1 MIIKKIGIFINNK
14 INIQNVQILNNKLYL
29 KIIDK
34 NDQNITEFKKDQ
46 NIIITP
52 CFTDNHVH
60 SRLEMN
66 SDVND
71 VQEFIKTAQ
80 SGGYHHVVCLANLK
94 NVPDTKEKLLNLR
107 KIYQD
112 YPEVYQVAS
121 VTKNLQGNKMN
132 KIDELKAICKVFSDD
147 GNPILNND
155 VLTNILKMYKKHDLL
170 IMLHE
175 QNCRLHSFPATYQ
188 CEWTDKNHYQYLA
201 DDYEYSKILNDL
213 KINENILAK
222 IHFQHVSHKK
232 SLEAIKKYKK
242 TQPITCEVTP
252 HHLILSCDDIIK
264 DNPQMKMN
272 PPLVNRENQTA
283 LIRGLNEGTIDMI
296 STDHAPH
303 LPENKKSILNANYGV
318 IGMQHAFSTLY
329 TYLVKTKKV
338 KLEII
343 LKNLIT
349 KPQTLIFKKHVSF
362 QEINEMPFNLINLD
376 KTYYLNERQ
385 LIGKAKNSPWI
396 NHELSG
402 EVFFINNLKKLNKAL
417 KSIKT

>member
-1 MIIKKIGIFINNK
+1 MNNK
-14 INIQNVQILNNKLYL
+14 VNIQNIQILNNKLYL
-29 KIIDK
+29 KIIDE
-34 NDQNITEFKKDQ
+34 NDHNIAEFKKDQ

-66 SDVND
+66 SNDHDVD
-71 VQEFIKTAQ
+71 EFIKIAQ

-94 NVPDTKEKLLNLR
+94 NVPDTKEKLLALR
-107 KIYQD
+107 KIYQA

-121 VTKNLQGNKMN
+121 VTENLQGTKMN
-132 KIDELKAICKVFSDD
+132 QIDELQTICQVFSDD

-155 VLTNILKMYKKHDLL
+155 VFTNILKIFKKHDLL

-175 QNCRLHSFPATYQ
+175 QNCRLKPFPATYQ
-188 CEWTDKNHYQYLA
+188 CEWTNQNHYPYLA
-201 DDYEYSKILNDL
+201 DDYEYCKVLNDL

-222 IHFQHVSHKK
+222 IHFQHISHKK
-232 SLEAIKKYKK
+232 SLDAIKKYKK
-242 TQPITCEVTP
+242 NQPITCEVTP
-252 HHLILSCDDIIK
+252 HHLILSCDDIVQ

-272 PPLVNRENQTA
+272 PPLVNRENQNA
-283 LIRGLNEGTIDMI
+283 LIAGLNDGTIDMI

-303 LPENKKSILNANYGV
+303 LPENKKSILNASYGV

-329 TYLVKTKKV
+329 TYLVKTQKV
-338 KLEII
+338 KLETI

-349 KPQTLIFKKHVSF
+349 KPQTLVFKKDVSF

-376 KTYYLNERQ
+376 KKFFLSEQ
-385 LIGKAKNSPWI
+385 DLLGKAKNSPWT
-396 NHELSG
+396 NHELFG
-402 EVFFINNLKKLNKAL
+402 KVFFINNQEQLIEAL
-417 KSIKT
+417 KLIEA